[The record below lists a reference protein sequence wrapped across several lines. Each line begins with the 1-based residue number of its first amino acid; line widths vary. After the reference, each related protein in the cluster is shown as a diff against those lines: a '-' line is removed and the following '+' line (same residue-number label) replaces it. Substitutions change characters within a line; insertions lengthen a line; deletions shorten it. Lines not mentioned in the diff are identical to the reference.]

1 MLRRMGSARIVQRD
15 KGETLQYHG
24 RWTTRK
30 LKYALNKLDDAN
42 LMSIP
47 KIVVQNTALY
57 LAEFKTER

>member
-1 MLRRMGSARIVQRD
+1 VQRD